1 VKATGRR
8 PERLGDLIRE
18 EVSRLLIDGIKDP
31 RIGMVNITEVDV
43 SPDIK
48 RAIIYYNIIG
58 DRSGRAETQK
68 GAGKCVWF
76 YQNNTGQEPDYQAC
90 AGIIFCV

>member
-1 VKATGRR
+1 MDASLVNAQLDKIVNYMDSLHLAEMINQEMEIIQYADGERFSVKATGRR

-48 RAIIYYNIIG
+48 RA
-58 DRSGRAETQK
+58 
-68 GAGKCVWF
+68 VHLL
-76 YQNNTGQEPDYQAC
+76 
-90 AGIIFCV
+90 